1 MELWLGWS
9 LRLFV
14 VGRLVTA
21 AEVVMPSGGLLS
33 IVAFICY
40 GGSLLCAYQLSGM
53 AALILAAVEGVCIP
67 IVIIAAFKVLP
78 KTALGR
84 QLILDPPGKEN
95 PGGTGD
101 PGRSTPPSREDREEP
116 LLGKQG
122 VVVTM
127 LRPSG
132 TAEFEGRR
140 LSVVSDGESVPVG
153 TKVQIVLV
161 EGGRIVVEPIRASS
175 P

>member
-1 MELWLGWS
+1 METWLVWS
-9 LRLFV
+9 LVLFV
-14 VGRLVTA
+14 VGLLVTA

-33 IVAFICY
+33 VVAFICY
-40 GGSLLCAYQLSGM
+40 VGSLLCAYQLSGM
-53 AALILAAVEGVCIP
+53 AALILAAIEGVCIP
-67 IVIIAAFKVLP
+67 IVIVAAFKVLP

-101 PGRSTPPSREDREEP
+101 PGRSTPSVEGREEP
-116 LLGKQG
+116 LLGRQG

-132 TAEFEGRR
+132 TAEFDGRR

-153 TKVQIVLV
+153 TKVRIVWV